1 MSFRRPLQPVLTAVL
16 AAALLALG
24 GCASTQTAGAGAPAA
39 NVAAAVSQQADL
51 GTFAKLL
58 QQAGMMA
65 SLQAQGPVT
74 VFAPSDD
81 AFKALPAATLDA
93 LSKDPQQLK
102 AVLQHHVVPG
112 LHPKDSIKEN
122 LTVTTVSGTKLGV
135 SKAGDFVTVEE
146 GMVVR
151 ADLNSA
157 NGIVHVIDIVLVPP
171 AKK

>member
-16 AAALLALG
+16 AAALLAMG
-24 GCASTQTAGAGAPAA
+24 GCAATHTAGAGAAPA
-39 NVAAAVSQQADL
+39 NVVAAVSQQADL

-58 QQAGMMA
+58 QQADLVA

-93 LSKDPQQLK
+93 LSKDPQLLK

-122 LTVTTVSGTKLGV
+122 LTVTTASGTKLGV

-157 NGIVHVIDIVLVPP
+157 NGIVHVIDTVLVPP